1 MPERYSP
8 ASWTFSYG
16 RFKAAVGTLSN
27 SKYILPAV
35 ILPDLLANVHCAR
48 LQIENAASPV
58 AAVFILPAEAKAMPE
73 RMEVPAW
80 LLPVQAGDTDKDT
93 PEPGTCCTTH

>member
-16 RFKAAVGTLSN
+16 RFKTTVRTLSN

-35 ILPDLLANVHCAR
+35 ILPDLLANVHFAR

-58 AAVFILPAEAKAMPE
+58 AAVFILPAETESVPE
-73 RMEVPAW
+73 RMEVPAR
-80 LLPVQAGDTDKDT
+80 LLPVQAWDTDKDT

>member
-1 MPERYSP
+1 M
-8 ASWTFSYG
+8 AH
-16 RFKAAVGTLSN
+16 SN
-27 SKYILPAV
+27 QSLPA
-35 ILPDLLANVHCAR
+35 DLLANVHCAC

-58 AAVFILPAEAKAMPE
+58 AAVFILPAEAQTVPE
-73 RMEVPAW
+73 RMEVPAR